1 MKNWN
6 KYHESK
12 PKLGVEVL
20 AQNDLWKTEYNE
32 KGIRIGYQNLS
43 EGSDGEFV
51 SARYN
56 NSHGEY
62 ITEDQETPDLWKEIE

>member
-6 KYHESK
+6 NYTEAK

-32 KGIRIGYQNLS
+32 KGIRVGFQNLS
-43 EGSDGEFV
+43 TGNDGEFV

-56 NSHGEY
+56 NSQDSY
-62 ITEDQETPDLWKEIE
+62 ITEDRQKPNFWKCIE